1 MIRSE
6 WLASFIVFAE
16 ELSFTRAAARLH
28 ISQPA
33 FHVQISKLAETLG
46 VTLYQRAGR
55 GLALTAK
62 GRELLAFARETRD
75 ETDAFL
81 ERFAG
86 GGAVATTVLAA
97 GEGTLLYV
105 LGPSLRAHAA
115 RGERLRIL
123 TRDRQGTLDALAT
136 REAHLGVAALDV
148 VPDGVRATRLR
159 RAGMVLAM
167 PRAHRLARANRVQL
181 RDLAGERL
189 IVPPPDARYRQTL
202 TRVLGAA
209 GVDWEIGLEASG
221 WPLMLEYTRLG
232 VGLAIVNDICRLPAG
247 TIAVPMPELPAI
259 DYYLL
264 EPAGRRRGASIE
276 TLRALII
283 DCFKREQRLR

>member
-6 WLASFIVFAE
+6 WLTSFIAFAE
-16 ELSFTRAAARLH
+16 ELNFTRAAARLH
-28 ISQPA
+28 LSQPA
-33 FHVQISKLAETLG
+33 FHVQIRKLGEGLG
-46 VTLYQRAGR
+46 VTLYERAGR
-55 GLALTAK
+55 GLVLTAK

-81 ERFAG
+81 ERLSG
-86 GGAVATTVLAA
+86 GGTLATTVLAA

-115 RGERLRIL
+115 HGARLRIL
-123 TRDRQGTLDALAT
+123 TRDRDGTLEALAT

-148 VPDGVRATRLR
+148 VPDAVRATRLR

-167 PRAHRLARANRVQL
+167 PRGHRLARASRVHL

-189 IVPPPDARYRQTL
+189 IVPPPEARHRQTL
-202 TRVLGAA
+202 TRVLGTA
-209 GVDWEIGLEASG
+209 GIDWEVALEASG

-247 TIAVPMPELPAI
+247 TTSVPIPELPAI

-264 EPAGRRRGASIE
+264 DPAGRRRAASVE
-276 TLRALII
+276 SLRALII
-283 DCFKREQRLR
+283 ETFKR